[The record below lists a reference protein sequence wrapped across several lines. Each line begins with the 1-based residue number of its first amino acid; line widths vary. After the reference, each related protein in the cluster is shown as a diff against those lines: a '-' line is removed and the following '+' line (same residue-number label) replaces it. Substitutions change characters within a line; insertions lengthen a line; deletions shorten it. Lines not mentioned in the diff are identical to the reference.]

1 MSPEQ
6 NNLNA
11 TWQNPNALDWDD
23 VSDEATSQ
31 RYDQDEEEAMF
42 DTPAVSQD
50 DVSDEEGDVEA
61 VPVPRRSFFSRFEF
75 LAQLGQQL
83 SPILAPLLFGGITFL
98 IILPLILSGHAYTNV
113 GRLGAIGLGFFAIA
127 VLQCMMLYYAGSNN
141 VYWTLSIIGGFF
153 LFLLVG
159 CFAVF
164 GPIPTLVFFVVLVV
178 LSLVMARFYMRP
190 VAEGSVAIVYAFGK
204 YRRTLFPGL
213 NFLLP
218 WEWIDEDARPHT
230 RERQWT
236 SPEQTVA
243 ISREEDVHLKA
254 MISYQLVPEDAYLA
268 MTQIENWEESLHH
281 LFEVMLQTA
290 SNRLTPNDFITWQQ
304 SMRSLHGTIPPH
316 PDDMLDESRWER
328 VNTLLFQQMRDH
340 VASWG
345 VLINWVHIRDI
356 TVTPRSVFQDS
367 GKLASMSSTTGTAN
381 TASTRPPIVPNMGA
395 AEPPQQPPQQQPIK
409 IASNTNPSSGTST
422 TLKIPNPMAP
432 LSPMAPQPPPAASTA
447 VPSGKLPKEDSLI
460 KAYKQIQDG
469 RITSPE
475 TIRRIASDFQR
486 IASSPEASRTA
497 SFDAGRAAEVL
508 FERANMYEE
517 QANAEMAFTASS
529 GFHYD
534 QIDQFEEGTPGA
546 PVSSGWKSRPPNDDN
561 LMAGG

>member
-11 TWQNPNALDWDD
+11 TWQNPNALGWDD
-23 VSDEATSQ
+23 VSDEATFQ
-31 RYDQDEEEAMF
+31 QYDQDEDEAMF
-42 DTPAVSQD
+42 ATPAVSQD
-50 DVSDEEGDVEA
+50 DVLDEEEDVEA

-75 LAQLGQQL
+75 LGQLGQQL

-98 IILPLILSGHAYTNV
+98 IILPLILSGRAYTHTE
-113 GRLGAIGLGFFAIA
+113 RLGAIGLGFFAIA

-218 WEWIDEDARPHT
+218 WEWIDEDAHLHT

-268 MTQIENWEESLHH
+268 VTQVENWEESLHH

-290 SNRLTPNDFITWQQ
+290 SNRLTPSDFITWQQ
-304 SMRSLHGTIPPH
+304 SMRSLHATPLQSHNG
-316 PDDMLDESRWER
+316 MADESRWER

-340 VASWG
+340 VAAWG

-356 TVTPRSVFQDS
+356 TVTPRAVFQDS
-367 GKLASMSSTTGTAN
+367 GKLASMSSTTSSTT
-381 TASTRPPIVPNMGA
+381 TASTRPPIAANVGT
-395 AEPPQQPPQQQPIK
+395 AEPLQPPQPPQPPQQQPIK

-422 TLKIPNPMAP
+422 TLKMPNPMAP
-432 LSPMAPQPPPAASTA
+432 PPPQSSPVAAAGT
-447 VPSGKLPKEDSLI
+447 SGKLPKEDALI

-486 IASSPEASRTA
+486 IASSPEASHTA

-517 QANAEMAFTASS
+517 QANAEMAFSGSS
-529 GFHYD
+529 AFPYEEV
-534 QIDQFEEGTPGA
+534 DQFEEGA
-546 PVSSGWKSRPPNDDN
+546 PISSGWKSRPPTDDN

>member
-11 TWQNPNALDWDD
+11 TWQNPNALGWDD
-23 VSDEATSQ
+23 VSDEVTFQ
-31 RYDQDEEEAMF
+31 RHNQDQDEDEAMF

-50 DVSDEEGDVEA
+50 DVSDEEEDVG
-61 VPVPRRSFFSRFEF
+61 VVPRRSFFSRFEF

-98 IILPLILSGHAYTNV
+98 IILPLILSGHAYTNA
-113 GRLGAIGLGFFAIA
+113 GRLGAIALGFVAIA

-178 LSLVMARFYMRP
+178 FSLVMARFYMRP

-268 MTQIENWEESLHH
+268 VTQIENWEESLHQ
-281 LFEVMLQTA
+281 LFEVMLQTV

-304 SMRSLHGTIPPH
+304 SMRSLQGTMPPNYN
-316 PDDMLDESRWER
+316 DMTDESRWER

-356 TVTPRSVFQDS
+356 TVIPRAAFQDS
-367 GKLASMSSTTGTAN
+367 GKLASMSGTTGSASV
-381 TASTRPPIVPNMGA
+381 ASTRPPIAPSMGA
-395 AEPPQQPPQQQPIK
+395 VETPPQQPQSQQPIK
-409 IASNTNPSSGTST
+409 IASSTNPSSGTST
-422 TLKIPNPMAP
+422 TLKMPNPMP
-432 LSPMAPQPPPAASTA
+432 PMAPQPPLAASTV

-475 TIRRIASDFQR
+475 VIRSIASNFQR
-486 IASSPEASRTA
+486 IASDPEASRTA

-517 QANAEMAFTASS
+517 QANAEMAFTSS
-529 GFHYD
+529 GGFHYD
-534 QIDQFEEGTPGA
+534 DVDQFVDGTA
-546 PVSSGWKSRPPNDDN
+546 ETPVSSGWKSRPPNDDN